1 VVELA
6 EITTK
11 VPTMAA
17 RRTEP
22 VNLDLVRRH
31 DETIVLVSDDE
42 MREAAGPLWDEF
54 GIAADLS
61 GAAALAALLTGRYRP
76 RTGEQVCALVSGA
89 GADGLMQP

>member
-1 VVELA
+1 MV
-6 EITTK
+6 
-11 VPTMAA
+11 A

-61 GAAALAALLTGRYRP
+61 GAALAALLTDRFRP
-76 RTGEQVCALVSGA
+76 RAGEQVCALVSGA
-89 GADGLMQP
+89 GADGLIRRF